1 VASYRVREGSITAS
15 DSFTSLGS
23 LYGSASTASVQV
35 PAGSTAIV
43 GMIVAVSHD
52 SATNGAATFAV
63 QLTGD
68 GLTEQQTLTVGSA
81 GVDGTP
87 ASNGMTNLPFKCDV
101 AIPVT
106 ASNQVAIAGAM
117 DTDIGTAQ
125 MSVTLVFA

>member
-1 VASYRVREGSITAS
+1 MASYRVREGSIAS
-15 DSFTSLGS
+15 ADNFTSLGS

-68 GLTEQQTLTVGSA
+68 GLSEQQTLTVGSA
-81 GVDGTP
+81 GVDGST
-87 ASNGMTNLPFKCDV
+87 ASNGMTNLPFSLDV

-117 DTDIGTAQ
+117 DVDIGTAQ

>member
-1 VASYRVREGSITAS
+1 MASYRVREGSITAA
-15 DSFTSLGS
+15 DSFTNLGS
-23 LYGSASTASVQV
+23 LYGQSTTTSVQV
-35 PAGSTAIV
+35 PAGASAIV
-43 GMIVAVSHD
+43 GMIVSVSHD

-68 GLTEQQTLTVGSA
+68 GLTEQQTMTVGSA

-87 ASNGMTNLPFKCDV
+87 ASNGATNLPFKCDV

-106 ASNQVAIAGAM
+106 ASNQISIAGAM

-125 MSVTLVFA
+125 MSVCLIFA

>member
-1 VASYRVREGSITAS
+1 MASYRVRQGSITAS

-81 GVDGTP
+81 GVDGPP

-117 DTDIGTAQ
+117 DADIGTAQ